1 MSRVQEWMTMA
12 VVQVESTAPI
22 ERAKALLREH
32 DVHQLPVVDADR
44 LVGIVTDRDLRD
56 ATPRA
61 LATSD
66 SSGAPLDVILVR
78 DVMTAPVV
86 AIHPQAPVS
95 VAAIIMKTEG
105 FGALPVAVDGELLG
119 IITRSDILQSVV
131 SHILGPRRSP
141 IRAVRLAQEDE
152 ATVLN

>member
-1 MSRVQEWMTMA
+1 MSRVQEWMTTV

-22 ERAKALLREH
+22 EHARALLHEH
-32 DVHQLPVVDADR
+32 DIRQLPVVDADR

-56 ATPRA
+56 ATPFAGRGRI
-61 LATSD
+61 D
-66 SSGAPLDVILVR
+66 SRPGVILVR

-105 FGALPVAVDGELLG
+105 FRALPVAVDGELLG
-119 IITRSDILQSVV
+119 IITRSDILHSVV

-141 IRAVRLAQEDE
+141 VRAVRLAQEDE
-152 ATVLN
+152 ATVLH

>member
-1 MSRVQEWMTMA
+1 MSRVQEWMTTA

-22 ERAKALLREH
+22 ERARALLREH
-32 DVHQLPVVDADR
+32 GVHQLPVVDADR

-56 ATPRA
+56 AALPA
-61 LATSD
+61 LAKTD
-66 SSGAPLDVILVR
+66 APGPVDVILVR
-78 DVMTAPVV
+78 DAMTAPVV

-119 IITRSDILQSVV
+119 IITRSDILHSVV
-131 SHILGPRRSP
+131 SHILGPQRSLV
-141 IRAVRLAQEDE
+141 RAVRLTPEGE